1 MLLENAST
9 VQSLSDTEKHNSGGV
24 GTGLVRSPSS
34 KETGESERLWD
45 ALGMMTDNVQ
55 KHLSE
60 NTMSVGN
67 LSYLPHLGEHLG
79 VMNSQAFADKL
90 YTN

>member
-45 ALGMMTDNVQ
+45 ALGMMTDICTKTFVR
-55 KHLSE
+55 KHYVSGEFKLSSSPWRTSGRNE
-60 NTMSVGN
+60 FTSVC
-67 LSYLPHLGEHLG
+67 
-79 VMNSQAFADKL
+79 
-90 YTN
+90 